1 MDTTENQNKILWN
14 LPNLLTACRIV
25 LVPVFL
31 VMVIQKKVLGSLAI
45 FLLAGLT
52 DVLDG
57 FIARTWHLKTKIGTL
72 LDPAADKLLLTT
84 AFILLTI
91 PSLSIPN
98 FVPLWLT
105 ISVIGRDVVIALG
118 SLIILLVRGQNDFS
132 PTVLGKTSTVC
143 QVGTILL
150 VLLFNYLQTSPSL
163 LSPFYYI
170 TLAATLLSGIHY
182 AYLGLMILFFPQ
194 KKVRS
199 I

>member
-1 MDTTENQNKILWN
+1 MKPTETRNKILWN
-14 LPNLLTACRIV
+14 LPNLLTAFRIV

-31 VMVIQKKVLGSLAI
+31 VMVIQKKVLGSFTI

-57 FIARTWHLKTKIGTL
+57 FIARTWHLKTKFGTL

-84 AFILLTI
+84 AFILMTI
-91 PSLSIPN
+91 PALSIPN
-98 FVPLWLT
+98 FIPLWLT
-105 ISVIGRDVVIALG
+105 IAVIGRDVVIGLG
-118 SLIILLVRGQNDFS
+118 FFIILLVRGQKDFS
-132 PTVLGKTSTVC
+132 PTILGKVSTVC
-143 QVGTILL
+143 QVGTVLL

-163 LSPFYYI
+163 LSPFYSI

-182 AYLGLMILFFPQ
+182 AYIGFMMLFFP

-199 I
+199 T